1 MTETE
6 LQKKLDSAL
15 QELNQLKLKEVEDQQ
30 AEFAD

>member
-30 AEFAD
+30 AEFAE